1 MNAKTCMALLTLA
14 GTQLACQPTPTLV
27 SPDSQDTQTPVTM
40 APTGNA
46 STIVLDPATS
56 EPTDD
61 PAIIR
66 AESVGFAVPETLRT
80 PASQLETIIGD
91 DGSVSITLDDT
102 YQTSLVATIDC
113 DGNMRTT
120 HSDNPAADH
129 AAEDDCGDAK

>member
-27 SPDSQDTQTPVTM
+27 SPDARDSQTPETM
-40 APTGNA
+40 APTENA

-61 PAIIR
+61 SAIIR

-80 PASQLETIIGD
+80 PASELETIVSD
-91 DGSVSITLDDT
+91 DGTVSVTLDDT

-113 DGNMRTT
+113 DGNVRTT
-120 HSDNPAADH
+120 HSDNPTADH
-129 AAEDDCGDAK
+129 AADDDCGDAE

>member
-27 SPDSQDTQTPVTM
+27 SPDARDSQTPETM
-40 APTGNA
+40 APTENA

-61 PAIIR
+61 SAIIR

-80 PASQLETIIGD
+80 PASQLETIVGD
-91 DGSVSITLDDT
+91 DGSVSVTLDDT

-113 DGNMRTT
+113 DGNVRTT

-129 AAEDDCGDAK
+129 ASEDDCGDAK